1 MNFNLLRW
9 FKKEEPKAPVKGKK
23 MSASR
28 SFKGAIRNR
37 YTDWLTATLTKI
49 NADTNQDQLGV
60 ITKCRDL
67 AKNDPIGRSYLSICQ
82 KNIIG
87 KSGFTLQC
95 QLKDADGKL
104 NEKLNDDIEWM
115 FYDWGKAM
123 NSYLTVDG
131 HTGHNDFDALILR
144 TLLIDGEVFIRIH
157 RGAKNPY
164 GVTFELI
171 DAASIDYTKIREA
184 APSVNAIILGVEV
197 DKYFKPVAY
206 HYKPGNSTNYQV
218 GLPERIDAKD
228 IIHIFKKEF
237 PQQVRGIPPFNATLD
252 DIKQIQDYRVAELLA
267 AKTAACLGIF
277 YERNSQP
284 VAGDFLNEGEEE
296 DRGTFVQSLEPG
308 MASIAPA
315 GYNVKSVAPT
325 HPNSGY
331 GEFNKSILKQIAS
344 SLGVSYAKLVKDYEA
359 VNYSSLREATLDE
372 NAYWEEMQAYLIE
385 NWKELEFRIFLESIA
400 INTDSFKASQ
410 INELLKYHTWICQ
423 KRGWFDPSKEILATE
438 RSLKLGL
445 KSPIMLME
453 EQGLDPDEVMKSWA
467 LYESLCKAYGL
478 EFNVKGE
485 TADDKLA
492 HEDQD
497 YNDENTQTE
506 ELETKRD

>member
-1 MNFNLLRW
+1 MKFDFLRW
-9 FKKEEPKAPVKGKK
+9 FKKDAPEKPKGKK
-23 MSASR
+23 MNATR
-28 SFKGAIRNR
+28 AFKGAMKNR
-37 YTDWLTATLTKI
+37 YTDWLLASLTKI
-49 NADTNQDQLGV
+49 NADTNAGQLDV

-87 KSGFTLQC
+87 KGGFTLQC

-104 NEKLNDDIEWM
+104 NEKLNDEIEWM

-131 HTGHNDFDALILR
+131 YTGHNDFDALILR

-164 GVTFELI
+164 GLTFELI

-197 DKYFKPVAY
+197 DKYYKPVAY
-206 HYKPGNSTNYQV
+206 HYKPGNSTAYQI

-277 YERNSQP
+277 YERNNQP

-331 GEFNKSILKQIAS
+331 GEFNKSVLRQIAS
-344 SLGVSYAKLVKDYEA
+344 SLGVSYNKLVKDYSD
-359 VNYSSLREATLDE
+359 VNYSSLREGTLDE
-372 NAYWEEMQAYLIE
+372 ASFYAEMQAFLIE
-385 NWKELEFRIFLESIA
+385 NWKEIEFKLFLESIT
-400 INTDSFKASQ
+400 INTNAVKASQ
-410 INELLKYHTWICQ
+410 VAELLKYHTWISQ
-423 KRGWFDPSKEILATE
+423 RRAYFDKAKDILAE
-438 RSLKLGL
+438 KYAIELGL
-445 KSPIMLME
+445 KSPLMLLE
-453 EQGLDPDEVMKSWA
+453 EEGLDPDEVLKSYA
-467 LYESLCKAYGL
+467 LWKTMCEQYGL
-478 EFNVKGE
+478 TFTTEKKEQPIEPSENQ
-485 TADDKLA
+485 DD
-492 HEDQD
+492 
-497 YNDENTQTE
+497 E
-506 ELETKRD
+506 ELANKARE